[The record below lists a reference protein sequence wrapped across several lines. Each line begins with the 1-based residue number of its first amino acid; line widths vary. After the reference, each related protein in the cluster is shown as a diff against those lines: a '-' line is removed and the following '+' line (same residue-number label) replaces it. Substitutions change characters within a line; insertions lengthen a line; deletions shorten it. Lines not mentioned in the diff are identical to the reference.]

1 MRFFCER
8 KKPVMELIK
17 ENIKVNDVVVNSTVQ
32 KTVDGDI
39 IVPDSKPDILKI
51 LQVDAVSCITEKE
64 INEGSISVK
73 GRVDL
78 KILYIPDSETECIKS
93 ILTSFDFEENI
104 SNKKIDSTDFAI
116 VNSSVERA
124 EFSLTNSR
132 KLKIKSI
139 VEIDYEIIRTIDIEP
154 AVDCEEDM
162 EIKRQS
168 IVLRNSIGVD
178 EFSFRVRDRIV
189 VPSGQS
195 SVGEVLKADY
205 IMRDVDYTVING
217 RIMAKGSIGLCIL
230 YTGNDGKIE
239 FFEGELPFA
248 EVWDMEGLTEDTEC
262 EIEYSIEEGELLIE
276 EDTDGDLREAL
287 ASVIVTAQLK
297 AAQSVEVDMIEDCYV
312 PYKKTTASSEKIS
325 LEEVAARPSVQNTIR
340 EIVEIS
346 SSAPSVSNVYN
357 VVTKPYITKV
367 GFERNKLICEGKLE
381 ACILYVSD
389 SNENPVYSIKKNI
402 PFSYSMD
409 CDAEGDG
416 LVPKIK
422 AEVKHTGY
430 NLNAAGEVEIR
441 CILAISANIT
451 RQIEF
456 EMITNV
462 ECEESSVRNGS
473 KIVIYFVQNGDSLW
487 SVAKRYG
494 VPCQTIR
501 EFNEMTDDNIKTG
514 MRLLIPGR

>member
-1 MRFFCER
+1 
-8 KKPVMELIK
+8 MELIK
-17 ENIKVNDVVVNSTVQ
+17 ENIKVNDVVVNSTLQ

-51 LQVDAVSCITEKE
+51 LQVDAASCITEKE
-64 INEGSISVK
+64 VNEGSISVK

-104 SNKKIDSTDFAI
+104 SNKKIEATDFA
-116 VNSSVERA
+116 VVSSSVERV

-139 VEIDYEIIRTIDIEP
+139 VEIDYEIIRTVDIEP
-154 AVDCEEDM
+154 AVDCEGEL

-168 IVLRNSIGVD
+168 VVLRNSIGVG
-178 EFSFRVRDRIV
+178 EFSFRVRDRII
-189 VPSGQS
+189 VPSGKS

-205 IMRDVDYTVING
+205 VMRDVDYTVING
-217 RIMAKGSIGLCIL
+217 RIMAKGSVGVCIL
-230 YTGNDGKIE
+230 YTDNDGKIE

-248 EVWDMEGLTEDTEC
+248 EVWDMEGLTEDAEC
-262 EIEYSIEEGELLIE
+262 EIEYGLEEGEMLIE

-287 ASVIVTAQLK
+287 VTVTVTAQLK

-312 PYKKTTASSEKIS
+312 PYKKTAVSSQRVS
-325 LEEVAARPSVQNTIR
+325 FEEVTARPSVQNTIR

-346 SSAPSVSNVYN
+346 STAPPVNNVYN

-389 SNENPVYSIKKNI
+389 SSENPVYSIKKSI

-409 CDAEGDG
+409 CEADGDG
-416 LVPKIK
+416 LVPKLK

-441 CILAISANIT
+441 CILAVSANVT
-451 RQIEF
+451 RQLEF
-456 EMITNV
+456 GMITSV
-462 ECEESSVRNGS
+462 DYEENSSRSES
-473 KIVIYFVQNGDSLW
+473 KIVIYFVQNGDDLW

-494 VPCQTIR
+494 VPYQTIR
-501 EFNEMTDDNIKTG
+501 EFNEMSDDNIKTG
-514 MRLLIPGR
+514 MRLMIPGR